1 MTLAFRTPYLNA
13 SLLKLMRFLFLINV
27 IFFMLLSISGCS
39 IAPEKTS
46 FTSDN
51 ILINKNLYFSLLPAL
66 NIENPVSL
74 TQAVSIQY
82 KNQQHD
88 FIAQLEI
95 ENNSFKIVGL
105 TSMGITL
112 FSIYSVGDSYEFKA
126 SPVLGDDINLQ
137 YLLADLQLTYWPVK
151 KLNSHL
157 KENNALMNS
166 NKTKRSLL
174 HNNVEIINIEFSSK
188 SRWNKNIIFKHLQ
201 RNYTINITTLSLE
214 YL

>member
-126 SPVLGDDINLQ
+126 SPVLGDDIN
-137 YLLADLQLTYWPVK
+137 
-151 KLNSHL
+151 
-157 KENNALMNS
+157 
-166 NKTKRSLL
+166 
-174 HNNVEIINIEFSSK
+174 F
-188 SRWNKNIIFKHLQ
+188 
-201 RNYTINITTLSLE
+201 
-214 YL
+214 